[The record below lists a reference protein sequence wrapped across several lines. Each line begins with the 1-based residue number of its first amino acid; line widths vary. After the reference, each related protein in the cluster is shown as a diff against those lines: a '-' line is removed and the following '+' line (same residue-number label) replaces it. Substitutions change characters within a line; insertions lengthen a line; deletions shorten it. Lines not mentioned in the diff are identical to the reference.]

1 MSLVLFIFSP
11 IFIKS
16 NQFTHDCN
24 SNNIDFDI
32 FQNQPIDYIVSCSQ
46 NKIQYLNIDKYNH
59 LNSISIYQDSVVSL
73 LCSPLCIDIDLFIF
87 DQPELI
93 LTNNCIFRNI
103 TIYNSPT
110 FNIIKNANIFA
121 KNIIIYNNSYQLP
134 FKSENAIYTHYST
147 EPFNLSNENPSHLKI
162 IKRYEYICY
171 TQLEFNMSN
180 NMTIDCFND
189 YKITLDYSMIG
200 YYNFIY
206 TKSQNSSYFRG
217 FRYVKFINSGIKGN
231 IRSYIS
237 SYIIPYLTL
246 RDNVNIILTNFT
258 NLNEVDSII
267 ELFNSFY
274 VAQFYLYYPSKRNC
288 IWDDED
294 QYVSDDFDNL
304 EMSTKWRKMCYGNK
318 AFLFKQNEPNGQI
331 IIISKTSTIVIIIT
345 VIIVILLISILSSI
359 LTFS

>member
-46 NKIQYLNIDKYNH
+46 NKTQYLNIDKYNH

-134 FKSENAIYTHYST
+134 FKSENTIYTHYST
-147 EPFNLSNENPSHLKI
+147 
-162 IKRYEYICY
+162 
-171 TQLEFNMSN
+171 
-180 NMTIDCFND
+180 
-189 YKITLDYSMIG
+189 
-200 YYNFIY
+200 
-206 TKSQNSSYFRG
+206 
-217 FRYVKFINSGIKGN
+217 
-231 IRSYIS
+231 
-237 SYIIPYLTL
+237 
-246 RDNVNIILTNFT
+246 
-258 NLNEVDSII
+258 
-267 ELFNSFY
+267 
-274 VAQFYLYYPSKRNC
+274 
-288 IWDDED
+288 
-294 QYVSDDFDNL
+294 
-304 EMSTKWRKMCYGNK
+304 
-318 AFLFKQNEPNGQI
+318 
-331 IIISKTSTIVIIIT
+331 
-345 VIIVILLISILSSI
+345 
-359 LTFS
+359 